1 MTLEQ
6 YAAIAEIIGV
16 ILIIASLVYVA
27 RQLGQNTKM
36 MRADAAGQRVQRD
49 AELNFRVS
57 DNNDG
62 FTEIWLKG
70 ITALDS
76 LSEAERIRLI
86 FFNRSAIVHWH
97 NMFSLRSQNLLP
109 DSAWNEMTWLIR
121 HIGLRQDLLE
131 AWRMFKGSFDK
142 PFQEF
147 LDSELAVAEPLS

>member
-16 ILIIASLVYVA
+16 ILVIGSLVYVA

-36 MRADAAGQRVQRD
+36 MRATAAGQRVQRD

-121 HIGLRQDLLE
+121 HVGLRQDLLE
-131 AWRMFKGSFDK
+131 AWRMFKGSFDI
-142 PFQEF
+142 PFQKF
-147 LDSELAVAEPLS
+147 LDSELAAAEPLS

>member
-27 RQLGQNTKM
+27 RQLSQNTKL
-36 MRADAAGQRVQRD
+36 MRANAAGQRVQRD

-97 NMFSLRSQNLLP
+97 NMFSLRSQSLLP

-121 HIGLRQDLLE
+121 HIGLRQDVLE

-147 LDSELAVAEPLS
+147 LDSELAAAEPLS

>member
-6 YAAIAEIIGV
+6 YAAVAEIIGV

-36 MRADAAGQRVQRD
+36 MRADAAAQRVQRD

-121 HIGLRQDLLE
+121 HVGLRQDLLE